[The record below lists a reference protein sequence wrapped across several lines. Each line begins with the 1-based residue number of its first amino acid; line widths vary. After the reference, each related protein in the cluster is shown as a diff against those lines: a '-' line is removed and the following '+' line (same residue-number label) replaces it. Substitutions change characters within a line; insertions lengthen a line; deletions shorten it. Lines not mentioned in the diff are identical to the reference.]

1 MLKGITNYMK
11 KLLLFILIVSASTA
25 MAQSKNELQLWKR
38 VEALN
43 DAIFLNKDSAALVDL
58 VRDDVTYGHSGGSI
72 ENKEEMIAKAIHNQ
86 SVYENRKTERGFIN
100 IVKNTAV
107 VRHIFSADEIK
118 ANGDKSPLKLSVMQV
133 WIKKGGVW
141 RLAGRQSVK
150 AK

>member
-72 ENKEEMIAKAIHNQ
+72 EKDRK
-86 SVYENRKTERGFIN
+86 SV
-100 IVKNTAV
+100 V
-107 VRHIFSADEIK
+107 
-118 ANGDKSPLKLSVMQV
+118 
-133 WIKKGGVW
+133 
-141 RLAGRQSVK
+141 
-150 AK
+150 